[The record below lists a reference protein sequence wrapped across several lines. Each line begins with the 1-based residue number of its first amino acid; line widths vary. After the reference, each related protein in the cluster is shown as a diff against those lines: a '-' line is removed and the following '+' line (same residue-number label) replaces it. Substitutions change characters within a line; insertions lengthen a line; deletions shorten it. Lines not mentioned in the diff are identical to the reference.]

1 MKTKETEKRQGR
13 NKLQE
18 GKKFNYLRHDFQQ
31 ILKTIQI
38 SIS

>member
-1 MKTKETEKRQGR
+1 MKTKETEKTQGG

-18 GKKFNYLRHDFQQ
+18 GKNFNYLRHNFQQ
-31 ILKTIQI
+31 ILKIIQI